1 MSRKNHDDG
10 PSFSQASYKAKPM
23 TSEEFA
29 AWQTRKE
36 LALEQT
42 VRDAAKLKEFR
53 RTVRVDGLLGALGL
67 APPKS
72 ELSSE
77 PSKKVRRI

>member
-10 PSFSQASYKAKPM
+10 PSFSQATYKAKPM

-36 LALEQT
+36 LALEQAPINLY
-42 VRDAAKLKEFR
+42 RIR
-53 RTVRVDGLLGALGL
+53 R
-67 APPKS
+67 P
-72 ELSSE
+72 
-77 PSKKVRRI
+77 